1 VNERDF
7 AEAIPASKRCGHPS
21 SVAYDL
27 DLSVGDYVELVSI
40 ISLVDYVDSR
50 WESERFESPRE

>member
-1 VNERDF
+1 
-7 AEAIPASKRCGHPS
+7 
-21 SVAYDL
+21 
-27 DLSVGDYVELVSI
+27 VSL